1 MGVGVGRS
9 DGALRLDLQG
19 LHVVDIPKIDVSTQI
34 TVKLLVGMRNGV

>member
-1 MGVGVGRS
+1 MGVGVRRN

-34 TVKLLVGMRNGV
+34 TVQLLLA